1 MRVIRREEPAL
12 ALLVERERAVRK
24 REYRGI
30 EELQAAIAHGADL
43 LVVVELELASLD
55 APILLARLAGAE
67 RALYHANTTLAEEL
81 KTFRLPARRRVLA
94 AQQVIGA
101 LEYA

>member
-12 ALLVERERAVRK
+12 ALLVERERAVRQ

-30 EELQAAIAHGADL
+30 EELQAAVADGADL
-43 LVVVELELASLD
+43 LFIVEFEFASLD
-55 APILLARLAGAE
+55 APILLAGLAGAE
-67 RALYHANTTLAEEL
+67 RALYHADTILAEEL

-94 AQQVIGA
+94 AQHVIRA
-101 LEYA
+101 LE